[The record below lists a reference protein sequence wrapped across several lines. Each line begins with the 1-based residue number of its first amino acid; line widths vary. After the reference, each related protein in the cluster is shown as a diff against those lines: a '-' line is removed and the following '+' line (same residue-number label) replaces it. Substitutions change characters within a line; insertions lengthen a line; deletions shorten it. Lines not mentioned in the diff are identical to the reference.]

1 MKKIRAFFLWL
12 CGGTVFFFSMITILI
27 CTYLFKEETYDP
39 VVKILLKLILKC
51 CGVRV
56 KVEGIE
62 NLDKKETYLYMANH
76 VNIFDIPIL
85 GAYLPR
91 SIRGIEAEEQFNWP
105 LWGLVI
111 KRAGNIPINR
121 ENPRLAISAI
131 NKGIE
136 RLKSGKS
143 LVILPEGHRTLDG
156 NLREFKKLP
165 FKMAKKSGV
174 KLVPLALCGLFKI
187 KKKGSWI
194 INPGTV
200 VLKIGKPIDTETINS
215 MTAEELR
222 DFVKEKIREM
232 LEENRDS

>member
-1 MKKIRAFFLWL
+1 MKKIRSFFLWL
-12 CGGTVFFFSMITILI
+12 CGGTVFFLSMLTILV
-27 CTYLFKEETYDP
+27 CTYIFKEETYNP
-39 VVKILLKLILKC
+39 LLKILLKLILKC
-51 CGVRV
+51 SGIKV
-56 KVEGIE
+56 KVEGLE
-62 NLDKKETYLYMANH
+62 NLDPNETYLYMANH

-85 GAYLPR
+85 GAYLPG
-91 SIRGIEAEEQFNWP
+91 SVRGIEAEEQFDWP

-121 ENPRLAISAI
+121 ENPRLAITAI

-143 LVILPEGHRTLDG
+143 LIILPEGHRTPDG
-156 NLREFKKLP
+156 ELKEFKKLP
-165 FKMAKKSGV
+165 FKMAKKSGA
-174 KLVPLALCGLFKI
+174 KLVPLALCGLYKI
-187 KKKGSWI
+187 KKRGSWI

-222 DFVKEKIREM
+222 DFVREKISKM
-232 LEENRDS
+232 LDEKEDR